1 MNRAELIRRGNI
13 ITTMYTTDNTVGRY
27 LGNGRFGAIMESVPT
42 VVEIGEEAARPRS
55 I

>member
-1 MNRAELIRRGNI
+1 MAYTYGDFGKWELDEDEGI
-13 ITTMYTTDNTVGRY
+13 
-27 LGNGRFGAIMESVPT
+27 LESVPT